1 MSRRAGHHPDV
12 PVISAESL
20 LRTGA
25 VQAVFTTRGGG
36 VSRGRFESL
45 NLAPGV
51 GDEPDAVSE
60 NRLRLRD
67 RLRIEPGCLAEAEQV
82 HGMGIAVFTAGTAM
96 ARPSSTPPAVP
107 APGADA
113 LVTDRPGLWLVIYAA
128 DCVPV
133 LIADPTIP
141 AVAAVHAGWRGTA
154 GGIAP
159 AAIVRMQA
167 AFGTEPSACVVE
179 LGPAIGGC
187 CYEVDRP
194 VARAMEGAPWWPVAA
209 RPTRPGRWHLD
220 LRAAVRC
227 QLIEAGVPDDRITTV
242 PYCTACRPDL
252 FYSYRRDGTTGR
264 MAACIAIGEA
274 ARL

>member
-1 MSRRAGHHPDV
+1 VDQPDV
-12 PVISAESL
+12 PMILAESL
-20 LRTGA
+20 QRTGA
-25 VQAVFTTRGGG
+25 VRAVFTTRGGG

-45 NLAPGV
+45 NLTYGV

-60 NRLRLRD
+60 NRRRLRA
-67 RLRIEPGCLAEAEQV
+67 RLGIEPGCLAEAEQV
-82 HGMGIAVFTAGTAM
+82 HGTGIAVVRAGTGM
-96 ARPSSTPPAVP
+96 AQPSSPPPAGP
-107 APGADA
+107 ARGADA

-159 AAIVRMQA
+159 ATIARMQA
-167 AFGTEPSACVVE
+167 AFGTEPAACVVE

-209 RPTRPGRWHLD
+209 HPTGPERWHLD
-220 LRAAVRC
+220 LRQAIRH
-227 QLIEAGVPDDRITTV
+227 QLVEAGVPDDRITTE

-252 FYSYRRDGTTGR
+252 FFSYRRDGTTGR
-264 MAACIAIGEA
+264 MAACIAIGGA
-274 ARL
+274 AGG